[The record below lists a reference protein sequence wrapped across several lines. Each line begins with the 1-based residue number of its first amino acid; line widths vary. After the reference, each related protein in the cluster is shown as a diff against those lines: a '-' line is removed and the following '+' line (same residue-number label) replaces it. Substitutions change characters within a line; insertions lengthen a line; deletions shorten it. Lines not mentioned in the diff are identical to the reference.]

1 MSSSAVLVH
10 SSHHA
15 SPLKA
20 VARWTLYPLIFA
32 TADLHRWHHD
42 ADSRRAL
49 VNFGAVLMLLDR
61 VLGTF
66 REARETAPVAVR
78 IAETATTPTTYLG
91 WPQRT
96 AGRPPSNT

>member
-1 MSSSAVLVH
+1 MDLHSLV
-10 SSHHA
+10 
-15 SPLKA
+15 
-20 VARWTLYPLIFA
+20 FA

-49 VNFGAVLMLLDR
+49 VNFGVVLMLIDR

-66 REARETAPVAVR
+66 REAREPAPVAVG

-91 WPQRT
+91 WLQRT
-96 AGRPPSNT
+96 AGRPPLNT